1 MDTSETLSESLDG
14 LTKKI
19 DVNATFRK
27 PRTVGTRTVIP
38 VVEISYEFDLTQ
50 ETRTTASCAENK
62 GGVGAKAQPIA
73 YIEIDEGEVRV
84 KPIVDGQ
91 KIALAGILL
100 AGWAAG
106 WLGVVLK
113 RVFRPVTES

>member
-1 MDTSETLSESLDG
+1 MDTPETLSESLDG

-19 DVNATFRK
+19 DVNTTFGK
-27 PRTVGTRTVIP
+27 PRTAGTRTVIP
-38 VVEISYEFDLTQ
+38 VVELSYKFDLTQ
-50 ETRTTASCAENK
+50 DTHITACHAESED
-62 GGVGAKAQPIA
+62 GVSAKAQPIA
-73 YIEIDEGEVRV
+73 YIEIDDDGVRV

-91 KIALAGILL
+91 KIALAGIFL

-113 RVFRPVTES
+113 RVFHPVTES